1 MGLWMGLLV
10 WQMVLASL
18 DQQDIQLALTESLQ
32 LEKYQMEAF
41 AKTDCQTDLAGIQA
55 MMVYLAN
62 QVANWVIQKVCLAVD
77 LDTMIEMDHFELEEK
92 TIMDMIVRA
101 IRVAVTILQ

>member
-10 WQMVLASL
+10 WQMVFASL
-18 DQQDIQLALTESLQ
+18 DWQDIQLALIESLQ

-55 MMVYLAN
+55 MMVYLVD
-62 QVANWVIQKVCLAVD
+62 QVASWVVQKVYLAVD
-77 LDTMIEMDHFELEEK
+77 LDTMIELDHFELEEK

>member
-18 DQQDIQLALTESLQ
+18 DQQDIQLALTEFLQ

-41 AKTDCQTDLAGIQA
+41 AKTDCQTDLAKIQA
-55 MMVYLAN
+55 VTVYLAD
-62 QVANWVIQKVCLAVD
+62 QVANWVVQKVYLVVD
-77 LDTMIEMDHFELEEK
+77 LDTMIEMDHFRLEEK